1 MAASG
6 TPEWGAYGRH
16 PVRILALVGLVDAV
30 DRGVLPG
37 VLTHV
42 QDDLGFSDFQ
52 AGVLGTALVLAG
64 FVVVLPAGY
73 LADRHRRT
81 RIIAAVLASWG
92 AISLC
97 NAMVRSFW
105 QFVAVRATLGIGET
119 IDNPAS
125 QSLLADY
132 YPTTVRGRAYAL
144 QRVAPLIGTAL
155 GTGLGGAIGATL
167 GWRWAFLVVGVPGSL
182 LAIAVWRLP
191 EPRRGEHDGIVETSD
206 PSDETAVARPLP
218 APADPADRNVSDDVR
233 TLLAIRSL
241 RSLMVGMAVASGA
254 LSGIGFWAPSFFE
267 RHTTLT
273 SGQAS
278 GVVAVMILAGALCGT
293 LLGGVTTDRLARR
306 DPSAPM
312 QLAARTQAAGAVVLI
327 LVFLPTPL
335 VLRIPLSVLGVLLT
349 VTGFPALVKT
359 ISEVVDPAI
368 RGLAFSVSGF
378 LSALASAASPLVI
391 GFLAD
396 RFELD
401 VDGETKGN
409 LANAFLIV
417 TPLVFV
423 GAFVLSRGHRYVT
436 RDAAAA
442 SAAAAA
448 A

>member
-1 MAASG
+1 VAADSAAGWG
-6 TPEWGAYGRH
+6 TYGRH

-52 AGVLGTALVLAG
+52 AGVLGTAFVLAG
-64 FVVVLPAGY
+64 FVVVIPAGY

-81 RIIAAVLASWG
+81 RIIALVLASWG

-97 NAMVRSFW
+97 NAAVRSFW
-105 QFVAVRATLGIGET
+105 QFAAVRAALGIGET

-132 YPTTVRGRAYAL
+132 YPSTVRGRAYAL
-144 QRVAPLIGTAL
+144 QRVAPLVGTAL
-155 GTGLGGAIGATL
+155 GTGLGGVIGATL

-191 EPRRGEHDGIVETSD
+191 EPLRGEHDVTVTTS
-206 PSDETAVARPLP
+206 PGPRGATAVAIARP
-218 APADPADRNVSDDVR
+218 APADRSVSRDLR
-233 TLLAIRSL
+233 TLVAIPSL
-241 RSLMVGMAVASGA
+241 RSLVIGMAVAAGA

-293 LLGGVTTDRLARR
+293 LLGGITTDRLARR
-306 DPSAPM
+306 DASAPM
-312 QLAARTQAAGAVVLI
+312 QLAAWTQAAGAVVLI

-335 VLRIPLSVLGVLLT
+335 ILRIPLSVLGVLLT
-349 VTGFPALVKT
+349 VTGFPALIKT

-378 LSALASAASPLVI
+378 ASALASAGSPLVI

-442 SAAAAA
+442 ASAA
-448 A
+448 